1 MKKKQTSRARHAPS
15 NAPRRFLGQLTP
27 EQFLSR
33 HWQRSPLLVRGAV
46 PTLATGVTR
55 RTLLDLAQRQDVEAR
70 LVSVEGD
77 TWQLQHGPLERSQLA
92 KLGKRDWT
100 VLVSDLEQHVPTV
113 APLLEHLDFLPSW
126 RVDDLMASFAVA
138 GGSVGPHY
146 DSYDVFLLQVHGQRR
161 WQIAERFDR
170 SQLRDDTPLCILSD
184 FRVEH
189 EWVLDPG
196 DMLYL
201 PPQVAHYGVAVD
213 DAITFSLGCRVPSLK
228 ELATQFALQA
238 IDRCAAPP
246 LEARHPRIEHD
257 RFSLDEIHSGDV
269 AAALR
274 EVFRFDSDERLRGLG
289 SLVSQPKALFS
300 LDAESPPTAAT
311 VKKRLASEAGL
322 RRRPGSRWL
331 VVACSKHTYLYVDGQ
346 EYPCDDALDLAR
358 QLASGPVLHGP
369 RLRRG
374 RRSVGEQGL
383 LQELVAAGQ
392 LLPLKR

>member
-1 MKKKQTSRARHAPS
+1 M
-15 NAPRRFLGQLTP
+15 
-27 EQFLSR
+27 
-33 HWQRSPLLVRGAV
+33 RGAV
-46 PTLATGVTR
+46 PELVTGVTR
-55 RTLLDLAQRQDVEAR
+55 RTLLELAQRQDVEAR

-77 TWQLQHGPLERSQLA
+77 TWRLQQGPLERSRLA

-100 VLVSDLEQHVPTV
+100 VLVSDLEQHVPSV

-161 WQIAERFDR
+161 WQIAEKFDR
-170 SQLRDDTPLCILSD
+170 TQLRDDTPLCILSD
-184 FRVEH
+184 FQVEH

-196 DMLYL
+196 DLLYL

-213 DAITFSLGCRVPSLK
+213 DAITFSLGCRAPSLK

-238 IDRCAAPP
+238 IDRC
-246 LEARHPRIEHD
+246 EATPFVARRPRIDHD
-257 RFSLDEIHSGDV
+257 RYTLDKQHSGDV
-269 AAALR
+269 AAALHD
-274 EVFRFDSDERLRGLG
+274 VFNFESDDRLRGLG

-300 LDAESPPTAAT
+300 LEAESPPTAAT
-311 VKKRLASEAGL
+311 VKKRLASETGL

-331 VVACSKHTYLYVDGQ
+331 VVACSKRTYLYVDGQ

-358 QLASGPVLHGP
+358 QLASTSVLPGP

-374 RRSVGEQGL
+374 LRSAGEQWL